1 MKESQVGIRTLR
13 QNASGVIRRV
23 RDGEAF
29 VVTDNGKPVAKLIP
43 LKKSPLED
51 LIDAGLVVPATAKSR
66 RLSHKPTRTTPGKPS
81 ASELLQQSRGD
92 R

>member
-1 MKESQVGIRTLR
+1 MGIRALR

-23 RDGEAF
+23 RDGESI

-43 LKKSPLED
+43 LKRSPLDD
-51 LIDAGLVVPATAKSR
+51 LIEAGLVVPSTTKSR
-66 RLSHKPTRTTPGKPS
+66 KLSHKPARTAPGSPS